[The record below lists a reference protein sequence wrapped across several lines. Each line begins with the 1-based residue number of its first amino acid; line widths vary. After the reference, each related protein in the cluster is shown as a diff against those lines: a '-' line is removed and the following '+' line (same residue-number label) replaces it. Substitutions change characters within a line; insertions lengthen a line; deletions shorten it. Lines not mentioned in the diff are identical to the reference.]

1 LGIRT
6 TAGKD
11 TVVHLKIMA
20 AIVPCCVLSLYVKVI
35 SHAMGRRRTN
45 STLPPLPSSRQ
56 VYGGTR
62 DDAMAKL
69 ESRLHDSDV
78 GCPVSSHISP
88 STSLCLPA
96 LALVGVLGWRVNY
109 FAASSALSLPSTPAC
124 AGVHLKLVCTPFS
137 SSLYINL
144 VIIII
149 WACFEPWL

>member
-1 LGIRT
+1 MPSDTET
-6 TAGKD
+6 TRRIVEAFFS
-11 TVVHLKIMA
+11 HL
-20 AIVPCCVLSLYVKVI
+20 
-35 SHAMGRRRTN
+35 
-45 STLPPLPSSRQ
+45 SSRRISEILALFASEANYW
-56 VYGGTR
+56 VSCNPSHVPWAGLLVVR
-62 DDAMAKL
+62 CMVVL
-69 ESRLHDSDV
+69 ETTLWRNSRGLHDSDV

>member
-1 LGIRT
+1 
-6 TAGKD
+6 
-11 TVVHLKIMA
+11 
-20 AIVPCCVLSLYVKVI
+20 
-35 SHAMGRRRTN
+35 
-45 STLPPLPSSRQ
+45 
-56 VYGGTR
+56 
-62 DDAMAKL
+62 MAKL

-109 FAASSALSLPSTPAC
+109 FAASSTLSLPSTPAC